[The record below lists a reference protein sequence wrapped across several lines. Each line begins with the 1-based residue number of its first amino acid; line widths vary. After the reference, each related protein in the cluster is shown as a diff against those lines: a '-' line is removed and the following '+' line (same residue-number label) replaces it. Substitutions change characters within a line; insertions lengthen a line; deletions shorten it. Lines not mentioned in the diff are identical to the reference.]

1 MSSIFR
7 TIALELGRTLL
18 KLAVDRALR
27 KKLPAIFAKLDI
39 ELPSM
44 LVDHAKPLEVQA
56 VVTDVIE
63 EKIGGIATATQVSAV
78 LGLYDHPA
86 NFPGSVVPDGAT
98 SFQSLWRPSCPQ
110 QDRRCYRCF
119 TGFHGSAPP
128 PCSTRPPSPANSTPW
143 CWPAAP
149 SSRATCR
156 FRGAS

>member
-1 MSSIFR
+1 MKAIIR

-27 KKLPAIFAKLDI
+27 KELPAIFAKLDI

-78 LGLYDHPA
+78 LSLYDP
-86 NFPGSVVPDGAT
+86 VK
-98 SFQSLWRPSCPQ
+98 
-110 QDRRCYRCF
+110 
-119 TGFHGSAPP
+119 
-128 PCSTRPPSPANSTPW
+128 
-143 CWPAAP
+143 AAL
-149 SSRATCR
+149 RNIKR
-156 FRGAS
+156 